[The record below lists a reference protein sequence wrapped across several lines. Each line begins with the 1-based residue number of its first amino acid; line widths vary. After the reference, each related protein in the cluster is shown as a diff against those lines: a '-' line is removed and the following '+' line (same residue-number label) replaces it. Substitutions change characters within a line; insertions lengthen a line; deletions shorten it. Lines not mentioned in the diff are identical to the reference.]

1 MSKLKVIKLSYPHQ
15 LNKLAMDETIAAI
28 GFFDGI
34 HQGHQAVIQT
44 AIDKAQAEGK
54 LSAVITFYPHPSV
67 VLRNQGEAIKY
78 ITPEKPKVE
87 LLEAMNVDILYIVDF
102 SKEFSQLTPAE
113 FVEHYIKSLHVT
125 HLVAGFDFSFG
136 YKGAGNMN
144 NILDYADETFT
155 ISVIDKIVSADEKI
169 SSTKIRQLLQAGNM
183 REVHAMLGRNFT
195 TKGMVVKGDQRGR
208 TIGFPTANLE
218 IASEALMP
226 KQGVYAVKVNVNGEI
241 HQAMANLGVVPTFK
255 DKNVAPT
262 LEIYIFD
269 FDEDIYHQEIEVIW
283 YAYVRDEV
291 KFNGID
297 ELISQLNADE
307 IKIRAYFDLKNTSI
321 S

>member
-1 MSKLKVIKLSYPHQ
+1 MSKLEVIKLSYPHQ
-15 LNKLAMDETIAAI
+15 LNKSDREETIAAI

-44 AIDKAQAEGK
+44 VIDKAKEEGK

-67 VLRNQGEAIKY
+67 VLRNNGEAIKY

-87 LLEAMNVDILYIVDF
+87 LLESMHVDLLYIVDF
-102 SKEFSQLTPAE
+102 SKEFSQLTPLE
-113 FVEHYIKSLHVT
+113 FVNHYIKSLNVI

-144 NILDYADETFT
+144 NILDYAGGAFT
-155 ISVIDKIVSADEKI
+155 INVIDKIMSNNEKV
-169 SSTKIRQLLQAGNM
+169 SSTKIRELLQKGNM
-183 REVHAMLGRNFT
+183 SEVQEMLRRPFT
-195 TKGMVVKGDQRGR
+195 TKGMVVKGDKRGR

-226 KQGVYAVKVNVNGEI
+226 KQGVYAVEVEI
-241 HQAMANLGVVPTFK
+241 DGKKHQGMANLGVVPTFK

-269 FDEDIYHQEIEVIW
+269 FNENIYGKEINVIW
-283 YAYVRDEV
+283 YAYIRNEI

-297 ELISQLNADE
+297 ALISQLNKDE
-307 IKIRAYFDLKNTSI
+307 KSIRTYFN
-321 S
+321 